1 MMNNS
6 PDKASYIRHL
16 SKDPVL
22 KQVLDGQPE
31 RVINITDNV
40 TLYLYSTIIMQQ
52 LSNRVGE
59 VLLQRFLNL
68 FGGKAPSSEEVL
80 AMPVEKIR
88 AIGISVAKANYIKNI
103 AQFDIDNGLD
113 LQKLSTMSDDEVVE
127 YITAIKGIGKW
138 TAHLFLMAALGREDV
153 FAFDDLILQKH
164 VESLYGLN
172 RKDKKTFMEK
182 MYAISAKWSPYRT
195 YASMHLWRWDGVKK

>member
-1 MMNNS
+1 MTES
-6 PDKASYIRHL
+6 PEKSSYIEHL

-22 KQVLDGQPE
+22 KQVLDGQPA
-31 RVINITDNV
+31 RSITITDNV

-59 VLLQRFLNL
+59 VLLQRFLDL
-68 FGGKAPSSEEVL
+68 FGNRAPTSEEVL

-113 LQKLSTMSDDEVVE
+113 LDKLSKMSDDEVVE

-153 FAFDDLILQKH
+153 FASDDLILQKH
-164 VESLYGLN
+164 VETLYGLD
-172 RKDKKTFMEK
+172 RKDKKAFMQQ
-182 MYAISAKWSPYRT
+182 MDAISSKWSPYRT
-195 YASMHLWRWDGVKK
+195 YASMHLWRWEGGKK